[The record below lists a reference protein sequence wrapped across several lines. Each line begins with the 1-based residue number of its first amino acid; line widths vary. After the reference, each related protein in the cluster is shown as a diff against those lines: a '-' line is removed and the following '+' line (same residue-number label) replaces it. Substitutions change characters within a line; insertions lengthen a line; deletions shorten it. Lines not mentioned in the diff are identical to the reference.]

1 MHHFLF
7 TSHACYFVSGDVT
20 YFLQLYS
27 FQSNSIDMVTVQYN
41 FLAFSFIQSAFI
53 FILIY
58 KNRRAYIK
66 ENGFLDTKLNLYDIT
81 KESAR
86 NRKT

>member
-27 FQSNSIDMVTVQYN
+27 FQNNSIDMFTVQYN

-53 FILIY
+53 FILIS

-66 ENGFLDTKLNLYDIT
+66 DNGFLDTKSNLYDVN
-81 KESAR
+81 E
-86 NRKT
+86 RKCKKS